1 MENQPLTPY
10 SNRGFNAQ
18 FLSIVPYSNPLLL
31 DGVIAS
37 IDSLRIKFTYPKC
50 YTDLATHE
58 RHDTLVFLLDRLTD
72 NSRWLLGQ
80 YDVKVAESRFKIGNY
95 AYSVNFE
102 LRNDVSFTVLVGRY
116 ATPESATG
124 YAYDKVNRY
133 VYDAVI
139 DFNPNKVSGTV
150 LRDTIGILSAYA
162 ITSSVQRFDLAL
174 DFPIARDD
182 LQLVQRPGSGYQCFI
197 DAKGVKTEYTGK
209 RQQHNAIKL
218 YDKAADLGLAGFPCT
233 RCELTLVPGKY
244 ESIKDVFP
252 KILRTTPVELS
263 IGFSDL
269 PYPVQSVILHPD
281 LYSILKATTSPNTF
295 RKYDRQ
301 IREYGQTYL
310 ELPDDQARQIDSYV
324 QKYLT
329 TIKTT
334 Y

>member
-1 MENQPLTPY
+1 M
-10 SNRGFNAQ
+10 
-18 FLSIVPYSNPLLL
+18 
-31 DGVIAS
+31 
-37 IDSLRIKFTYPKC
+37 
-50 YTDLATHE
+50 
-58 RHDTLVFLLDRLTD
+58 
-72 NSRWLLGQ
+72 
-80 YDVKVAESRFKIGNY
+80 
-95 AYSVNFE
+95 
-102 LRNDVSFTVLVGRY
+102 
-116 ATPESATG
+116 
-124 YAYDKVNRY
+124 
-133 VYDAVI
+133 
-139 DFNPNKVSGTV
+139 
-150 LRDTIGILSAYA
+150 
-162 ITSSVQRFDLAL
+162 
-174 DFPIARDD
+174 
-182 LQLVQRPGSGYQCFI
+182 QRPGSGYQCFI
-197 DAKGVKTEYTGK
+197 DAKGVKTEYTRK

-244 ESIKDVFP
+244 ESIKNVFP

>member
-18 FLSIVPYSNPLLL
+18 FLSIAPYSNPLLL

-37 IDSLRIKFTYPKC
+37 VDSLRIKFTYPKC
-50 YTDLATHE
+50 YTDLAMHE

-162 ITSSVQRFDLAL
+162 ITSSV
-174 DFPIARDD
+174 
-182 LQLVQRPGSGYQCFI
+182 
-197 DAKGVKTEYTGK
+197 
-209 RQQHNAIKL
+209 
-218 YDKAADLGLAGFPCT
+218 
-233 RCELTLVPGKY
+233 
-244 ESIKDVFP
+244 
-252 KILRTTPVELS
+252 
-263 IGFSDL
+263 
-269 PYPVQSVILHPD
+269 
-281 LYSILKATTSPNTF
+281 
-295 RKYDRQ
+295 
-301 IREYGQTYL
+301 
-310 ELPDDQARQIDSYV
+310 
-324 QKYLT
+324 
-329 TIKTT
+329 
-334 Y
+334 